1 MTDRIASER
10 GSATAPAPI
19 DCDRFDTL
27 LPDYLEHELAPDA
40 RSEAEAHLAR
50 CARCR
55 ALVDD
60 LTAITRS
67 AAAPPPLEPER
78 DLWAG
83 IAARIEAPVI
93 ALPAGGARPAGR
105 RRRWASF
112 AAAAA
117 ALVIATAGI
126 TYVITARVIGAR
138 GGAGQQVVV
147 APVPA
152 PDDVPGAGVGQS
164 EPAES
169 GGGARRDSGAA
180 SVPRSAGSVR
190 AVPEA
195 TERNEPMVRNVG
207 AERAP
212 WHVAERAY
220 DREIKL
226 LEGILRQRRAEL
238 DPATVAVLERNFGVI
253 DAAIAES
260 RAALAKDPASAF
272 LTNQLNTVLE
282 QKLRLLRTAAML
294 PARS

>member
-1 MTDRIASER
+1 MTNVDLKCEQLAEQV
-10 GSATAPAPI
+10 GAYLEGDLAPA
-19 DCDRFDTL
+19 
-27 LPDYLEHELAPDA
+27 A
-40 RSEAEAHLAR
+40 RAAAEAHLAR
-50 CARCR
+50 CADCA
-55 ALVDD
+55 ALVAD
-60 LTAITRS
+60 LQRIGAVARTLPTL
-67 AAAPPPLEPER
+67 APSR
-78 DLWAG
+78 DLWEG

-105 RRRWASF
+105 RSRWASF

-126 TYVITARVIGAR
+126 TYAITARVIGAR
-138 GGAGQQVVV
+138 GGVGQQVVV

-152 PDDVPGAGVGQS
+152 PDDVPGVGVGQS
-164 EPAES
+164 EPGES

-180 SVPRSAGSVR
+180 AVPRSAGSVR
-190 AVPEA
+190 AVPQA
-195 TERNEPMVRNVG
+195 TERNESMVRNVG

>member
-1 MTDRIASER
+1 MTNVDLKCEQLAEQV
-10 GSATAPAPI
+10 GAYLEGDLAPA
-19 DCDRFDTL
+19 
-27 LPDYLEHELAPDA
+27 A
-40 RSEAEAHLAR
+40 RAAAEAHLAR
-50 CARCR
+50 CADCA
-55 ALVDD
+55 ALVAD
-60 LTAITRS
+60 LQRIGAVARTLPTL
-67 AAAPPPLEPER
+67 APSR
-78 DLWAG
+78 DLWEG

-105 RRRWASF
+105 RPRWASF

-126 TYVITARVIGAR
+126 TYAITARVIGAR
-138 GGAGQQVVV
+138 GGVGQQVVV

-152 PDDVPGAGVGQS
+152 PDDVPGAGLGQS
-164 EPAES
+164 EPVAS

-195 TERNEPMVRNVG
+195 ERNESMVRNVG